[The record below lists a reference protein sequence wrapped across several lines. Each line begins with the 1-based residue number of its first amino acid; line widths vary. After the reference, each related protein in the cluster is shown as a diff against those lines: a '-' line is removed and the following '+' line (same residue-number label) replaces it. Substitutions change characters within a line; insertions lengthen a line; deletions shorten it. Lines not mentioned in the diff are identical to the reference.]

1 MVGLN
6 NKFGLTKDNNVT
18 ELSRYPHTFHIPVMG
33 TAFTIDTPVRIARYG
48 VSSVMSIG
56 DDHLCETMRA
66 HYCQCHDI
74 PYQPIDRWDPDARA
88 RRIRAYLD
96 LVHELST
103 HSFHALCASPFQ
115 PGSASWDYV
124 TLLPDS
130 SPLKEQMAQFQL
142 ASDDQ
147 KPALEAAIKSC
158 FVMGSLDVNIMTKL
172 DRSNYDKQ
180 GNLLPETDSDA
191 LSALRGYATSQLDSG
206 IVLSAGFNRRLY
218 AYVAQFDDF
227 FPDHTGHIKKRIILK
242 VSDFRSAQIQ
252 GRFLAKKGIWVSEYR
267 VESGL
272 NCGGH
277 AFATDGYLMGPILEE
292 FKQER
297 MALLTELHAICNE
310 ALLANGRAT
319 LPLTPLARFTVQG
332 GIGTHEEDQLL
343 RHYYQLDGTGWGTPF
358 LLVPEVTNVDDDT
371 RRQLAATKRD
381 GLYTSGISPLGV
393 PFNTYKGSPSEVQ
406 KYQRAADGKPGSPCP
421 KGFLVSNTEY
431 TTKPICTASSV
442 FQKKKLAEIAQ
453 SGMSSDE
460 QAWHVQSVIDK
471 ACLCEDLAAS
481 ALLRFGIDNKRPLK
495 TAVCPGPN
503 LAYFSKIISFADMV
517 AHIYGRLN
525 VMDEGPRPHL
535 FVEEARMYVT
545 HFLAELKASLPA
557 PPTKRVVYLRGYFH
571 QLRKGLD
578 YYVALLANR
587 AVSFAHDSL
596 IRSDLAQLRQELDR
610 ICQVYAHIMGPET
623 PTLALG

>member
-1 MVGLN
+1 
-6 NKFGLTKDNNVT
+6 
-18 ELSRYPHTFHIPVMG
+18 MG
-33 TAFTIDTPVRIARYG
+33 TAFTIDTPVRIAKYG
-48 VSSVMSIG
+48 VASVMSIG

-66 HYCQCHDI
+66 HYCKVYDM
-74 PYQPIDRWDPDARA
+74 PYQPIDRWDTDARA
-88 RRIRAYLD
+88 RRIQAYLD
-96 LVHELST
+96 VIHDVVT
-103 HSFHALCASPFQ
+103 HSFQALCATPFE
-115 PGSASWDYV
+115 PGSDSWQYV

-130 SPLKEQMAQFQL
+130 SPLKALLAQFQG
-142 ASDDQ
+142 ASAEQ
-147 KPALEAAIKSC
+147 KPAIEATIKSH
-158 FVMGSLDVNIMTKL
+158 FVMGALDVNIMTKL
-172 DRSNYDKQ
+172 DRTNYDKQ
-180 GNLLPETDSDA
+180 GNILPETDSDA

-252 GRFLAKKGIWVSEYR
+252 GRFLAKKGIWVSEFR

-297 MALLTELHAICNE
+297 MALLTELHDVCNSALRANNR
-310 ALLANGRAT
+310 ALL
-319 LPLTPLARFTVQG
+319 PLNPSVRFTVQG

-343 RHYYQLDGTGWGTPF
+343 LKYYQFDGTGWGTPF
-358 LLVPEVTNVDDDT
+358 LLVPDVTNVDDDT
-371 RRQLAATKRD
+371 RQQLAATRRD

-431 TTKPICTASSV
+431 TGKPICTASSV
-442 FQKKKLAEIAQ
+442 FQKKKLAEIALLNVAA
-453 SGMSSDE
+453 DE
-460 QAWHVQSVIDK
+460 KDALGQRVIDK

-503 LAYFSKIISFADMV
+503 LAYFSKIISFSDMV
-517 AHIYGRLN
+517 SHIYGRFN
-525 VMDEGPRPHL
+525 VMDDGPRPHF

-545 HFLAELKASLPA
+545 HFLSELKASLPT
-557 PPTKRVVYLRGYFH
+557 PPVKRVVYLRGYIQ
-571 QLRKGLD
+571 QLRTGLD

-587 AVSFAHDSL
+587 AVSIANESGM
-596 IRSDLAQLRQELDR
+596 RSELAQLRQELDR
-610 ICQVYAHIMGPET
+610 ICQLYAHIMGPET
-623 PTLALG
+623 PSLALG